1 MKKYFLQLGLTLKF
15 KYAERINNN
24 NVSLA
29 DIYDK
34 IRENNIQHTDWQDFI
49 LKELNIS

>member
-1 MKKYFLQLGLTLKF
+1 MKKYFLQLGLSLKF
-15 KYAERINNN
+15 KYSERIKNS

-34 IRENNIQHTDWQDFI
+34 IKEQNIPNTEWQDFI
-49 LKELNIS
+49 LKELNI